1 MQNKFFLKP
10 LRTEKTMREIAK
22 NKYAFGV
29 DAAATKT
36 DIKKITEELFGVKVV
51 GMQTVKMRG
60 KKYKT
65 GKKGLYKKRSD
76 WKKTIIEIA
85 PGQKIDLYGAENI

>member
-10 LRTEKTMREIAK
+10 LRTEKTMRETSK
-22 NKYAFGV
+22 NKYAFRV
-29 DAAATKT
+29 DAAASKT
-36 DIKKITEELFGVKVV
+36 DIKLIAQELFGIKVV

-65 GKKGLYKKRSD
+65 GKKGLYKKNSD
-76 WKKTIIEIA
+76 WKKAIIEIA
-85 PGQKIDLYGAENI
+85 AGQKIDVYGA